1 MNPSNLVSL
10 IAVIPPV
17 TSSPCS
23 HLISIVSFGLLLSA
37 PVPAS
42 RSTDFTVALE
52 SSAQPNAL
60 HSVLWTPH
68 WSPRLTNLALVA
80 VVRPCVSWLTI
91 STYQCPR
98 LSNHLLVNPHAF
110 QERIGQ
116 SHQRDSHLIHFHI
129 SANRFDLNREADADP
144 DQHPRCDG
152 QNSDFHFTPH
162 RSTGALSAP
171 YHSYL

>member
-1 MNPSNLVSL
+1 MNPYNLVPL
-10 IAVIPPV
+10 IAVTAPV
-17 TSSPCS
+17 TSSPFID
-23 HLISIVSFGLLLSA
+23 LISILLFG
-37 PVPAS
+37 
-42 RSTDFTVALE
+42 F
-52 SSAQPNAL
+52 
-60 HSVLWTPH
+60 H
-68 WSPRLTNLALVA
+68 WFPRLTNLVLVA

-98 LSNHLLVNPHAF
+98 LRNHLLVNPHTF